1 MYKRQTII
9 NDLQVEEGEIID
21 FIVDCGEK
29 DDFYCDGFIW
39 SPLIKSLGE
48 EISWS
53 ARNHFSGKSTS
64 DLSLSAWQRF
74 AQALLISNE
83 VMFLD

>member
-1 MYKRQTII
+1 MGK
-9 NDLQVEEGEIID
+9 
-21 FIVDCGEK
+21 
-29 DDFYCDGFIW
+29 
-39 SPLIKSLGE
+39 

-53 ARNHFSGKSTS
+53 ALNHFSGKGN
-64 DLSLSAWQRF
+64 DNVNLSAWQRF